1 MDTEHGRAY
10 QSMLKQRE
18 RSKRNYQKRRDE
30 ILQKK
35 KDDREK
41 QNEGKERRPVGRPR
55 KIKEDAN
62 LNSHIVPNN

>member
-1 MDTEHGRAY
+1 MDTEHERAY